1 MFQSCM
7 TDTEYTTIT
16 SSYIG
21 EQRLN
26 NNEPNFM
33 RIFDNHILPYIIF
46 GLHGF
51 NRIASITEITYNR
64 IYNTIA
70 NTDIVKCIS
79 SCMQPCLCDNNGNA
93 DDIKAYILHKESPTT
108 ESLMP
113 STYKMIKI
121 DNFSIIQWDHFQRI
135 HQSSI
140 GSYLNKKL
148 FPYVIKY
155 YETPTKIPPRPEQT
169 HNIITMELM
178 MVITKNNH
186 NYYRI
191 FNESK
196 KDNFFIKDGITKI
209 LKPRFLSLE
218 YFHKDMKE
226 RITIEL
232 EPEDYLEGNEVLSS
246 SFIYRLLSKQ
256 SKPFVFG
263 DDYQIQY
270 IDWHVNIGTI
280 QSNQYVVITKEGFD
294 VVGLALSRSV
304 PFYSIDDV

>member
-1 MFQSCM
+1 
-7 TDTEYTTIT
+7 
-16 SSYIG
+16 
-21 EQRLN
+21 
-26 NNEPNFM
+26 
-33 RIFDNHILPYIIF
+33 
-46 GLHGF
+46 
-51 NRIASITEITYNR
+51 
-64 IYNTIA
+64 
-70 NTDIVKCIS
+70 
-79 SCMQPCLCDNNGNA
+79 
-93 DDIKAYILHKESPTT
+93 
-108 ESLMP
+108 
-113 STYKMIKI
+113 
-121 DNFSIIQWDHFQRI
+121 
-135 HQSSI
+135 
-140 GSYLNKKL
+140 
-148 FPYVIKY
+148 
-155 YETPTKIPPRPEQT
+155 
-169 HNIITMELM
+169 MELM